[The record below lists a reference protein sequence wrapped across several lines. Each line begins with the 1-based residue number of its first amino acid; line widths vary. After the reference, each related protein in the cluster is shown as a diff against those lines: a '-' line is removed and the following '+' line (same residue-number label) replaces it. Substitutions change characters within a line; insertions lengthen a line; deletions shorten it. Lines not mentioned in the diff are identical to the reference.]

1 MSTREKRAMKR
12 YSDLFSPKFR
22 MTVLILVVVLLLV
35 VAVSR
40 AVPLAQTAREL
51 EQKPPA
57 QLLLTPTAI
66 STITGVFATLLPGA
80 QLPSEA
86 ECAVRVHRSSWEPR
100 PDNHAA
106 NHRVPTAQQI
116 VGLVT
121 WGPDNGQDAQADT
134 PGRQITGN
142 FTGTTDEIL
151 QWVSCKWGIDV
162 NIVRAQAIAESD

>member
-100 PDNHAA
+100 PDNYAA

-116 VGLVT
+116 AAWSYGS
-121 WGPDNGQDAQADT
+121 P
-134 PGRQITGN
+134 
-142 FTGTTDEIL
+142 
-151 QWVSCKWGIDV
+151 
-162 NIVRAQAIAESD
+162 IAGKMRK